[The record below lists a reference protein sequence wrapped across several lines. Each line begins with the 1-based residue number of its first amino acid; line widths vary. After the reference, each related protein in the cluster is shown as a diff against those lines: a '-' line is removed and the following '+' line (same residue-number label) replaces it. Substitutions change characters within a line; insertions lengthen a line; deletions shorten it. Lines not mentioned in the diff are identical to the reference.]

1 MNTRSSRLPALSKR
15 SMIDMNPGE
24 GVLEVGRRQT
34 VGVSREDIGDGVRER
49 TGSGN
54 RNVYF
59 LLRLTF

>member
-24 GVLEVGRRQT
+24 GVLEVCRRQT
-34 VGVSREDIGDGVRER
+34 VGVSREGDGVRER

-54 RNVYF
+54 
-59 LLRLTF
+59 